1 LVLLRAQPYPCRRR
15 SSPRWRCTARL
26 TYATNTVGRE
36 EVAAFV
42 GSVAGAK
49 GVFVTTST
57 FTKRAIEF
65 AREKHKNVV
74 LIDGQKLGELMLR
87 CGLGVNEKRT
97 YRVSVRIGT
106 TGTPERTPLLAK

>member
-1 LVLLRAQPYPCRRR
+1 MDVLGMDHISLQAKRYEP
-15 SSPRWRCTARL
+15 
-26 TYATNTVGRE
+26 TNTVGRE
-36 EVAAFV
+36 EVAAFA

-57 FTKRAIEF
+57 FTKQAIEF

-74 LIDGQKLGELMLR
+74 LIDGQKLGALMLR

-97 YRVSVRIGT
+97 FRVYDLD
-106 TGTPERTPLLAK
+106 EDFFAEDE